1 MALINVL
8 ENATQEELKGMA
20 KILEMKYKD
29 NYTPK
34 EIKEKLMLKDSM
46 ASILFTKERD
56 RYHHMVYKT
65 AKKLKVDSPKR
76 YSTKELEVKIS
87 QKIFKKVWE
96 NMSPKQQKEF
106 EAKMK
111 EVAKE
116 HRNEKALFANAGVFG
131 ALTAAQL
138 SGFGVYMLAT
148 TSLGAI
154 TGAMGIT
161 LPFAAYTTMTTAMGV
176 IIGPVGWIGAGLL
189 ALFTLGGR
197 EYKKLIPA
205 IIYVSMLRNKE
216 HSKK

>member
-1 MALINVL
+1 MTLMKVL
-8 ENATQEELKGMA
+8 NSANQEELRGMA
-20 KILEMKYKD
+20 KILEMEHK
-29 NYTPK
+29 NHYTP
-34 EIKEKLMLKDSM
+34 EQIEEKLMLKDSL
-46 ASILFTKERD
+46 ASILFTKEED
-56 RYHHMVYKT
+56 RYDHMVNKT
-65 AKKLKVDSPKR
+65 AKKLKITRPEF
-76 YSTKELEVKIS
+76 YSTEDLEVKIS
-87 QKIFKKVWE
+87 QKIFKKVWS
-96 NMSPKQQKEF
+96 NMTPEQREEF

-116 HRNEKALFANAGVFG
+116 HGNEKALFANAGVFG

-161 LPFAAYTTMTTAMGV
+161 LPFAAYTTLTGALGV

-216 HSKK
+216 YSK

>member
-1 MALINVL
+1 MKVL
-8 ENATQEELKGMA
+8 NSANQEELRGMA
-20 KILEMKYKD
+20 KILEMEHK
-29 NYTPK
+29 NHYTPE
-34 EIKEKLMLKDSM
+34 EIKKELMLKDSL
-46 ASILFTKERD
+46 ASILFTKED
-56 RYHHMVYKT
+56 ERYDHMVNKT
-65 AKKLKVDSPKR
+65 AKKLEIKR
-76 YSTKELEVKIS
+76 PEFYSTKDLEVKIS
-87 QKIFKKVWE
+87 QKVFKKMWK
-96 NMSPKQQKEF
+96 NMTPKQQEEF

-116 HRNEKALFANAGVFG
+116 HGNEKALFANAGVFG

-154 TGAMGIT
+154 TGAMGIA
-161 LPFAAYTTMTTAMGV
+161 LPFAAYTTMTSAIAV

-216 HSKK
+216 YSK

>member
-1 MALINVL
+1 MTLMKVL
-8 ENATQEELKGMA
+8 NSSNQEELKGMA
-20 KILEMKYKD
+20 KILEMEYQD
-29 NYTPK
+29 YYTPE

-46 ASILFTKERD
+46 ASILFTKEKD
-56 RYHHMVYKT
+56 RYHNMVYKT
-65 AKKLKVDSPKR
+65 AKKLKVDSPKS
-76 YSTKELEVKIS
+76 YSTKKLEVKIS
-87 QKIFKKVWE
+87 QKVFKKVWN
-96 NMSPKQQKEF
+96 NMSPEQQEQF
-106 EAKMK
+106 ESKMK

-116 HRNEKALFANAGVFG
+116 HGNEKTLFANAGVFG

-161 LPFAAYTTMTTAMGV
+161 LPFAAYTAMTGAISV
-176 IIGPVGWIGAGLL
+176 ILGPVGWIGAGLL

-216 HSKK
+216 YSK

>member
-1 MALINVL
+1 MKLINVL
-8 ENATQEELKGMA
+8 RKANQEELKGMA
-20 KILEMKYKD
+20 KILEMTHQ
-29 NYTPK
+29 NRYTPE
-34 EIKEKLMLKDSM
+34 EIEEKLMLKDSM
-46 ASILFTKERD
+46 ASILFTKEKD

-65 AKKLKVDSPKR
+65 AKKLKVDSPKK

-87 QKIFKKVWE
+87 QKVFKKMWN
-96 NMSPKQQKEF
+96 NMTPEQQEEF
-106 EAKMK
+106 ETKMK

-116 HRNEKALFANAGVFG
+116 HGNEKALFANAGVFG

-154 TGAMGIT
+154 TGAMGIA
-161 LPFAAYTTMTTAMGV
+161 LPFAAYTTMTSAIAV

-216 HSKK
+216 YSKK